1 MTALETTL
9 QLPMPLGDRA
19 ITGFLDELLGIM
31 ALGLEVDTTH
41 RVGDQ
46 MWPAKTIANCLS
58 EGSTFRRQ

>member
-1 MTALETTL
+1 MTAFETTL

-58 EGSTFRRQ
+58 EGFTFRRQ